1 MPKHCLQDSWTPT
14 RSLARLTGLRW
25 LAALWKP
32 YCMLVVAGRQQ
43 IQRQFQFTEREV
55 SGIVICDDLILLEV
69 FKEVKKVIV
78 LSGVNC

>member
-1 MPKHCLQDSWTPT
+1 
-14 RSLARLTGLRW
+14 
-25 LAALWKP
+25 
-32 YCMLVVAGRQQ
+32 MLVVAGRQQ

-78 LSGVNC
+78 LSGVKILPVRGT